1 MLTVADLPSF
11 ELDGERFV
19 RPDFA
24 GRGLANIAPTVLR
37 LLAPSAEPVDLPPLD
52 QRVLPESMT
61 RGVKTVV
68 LIVADGLGH
77 LQLQREIAA
86 GNAPNLG
93 QLIARARSASE
104 LVTYSPITSVFPTTT
119 VAALG
124 SLNSGVAPTGH
135 GLLSYQLY
143 LPEFDM

>member
-93 QLIARARSASE
+93 ALMAQATSGNGAGSHE
-104 LVTYSPITSVFPTTT
+104 PITSAFP
-119 VAALG
+119 
-124 SLNSGVAPTGH
+124 PTR
-135 GLLSYQLY
+135 
-143 LPEFDM
+143 